1 VSAIPITEKLL
12 FNAGGWQAMKP
23 ARELLKSGRVSEA
36 KYEPPLL
43 SGYVREGAKNYRS
56 GLRIKSALDVENL
69 CSCWES
75 RSAGKICAHSVAVG
89 LGYLNPPA
97 AVAAAPVEPAMPEV
111 PAGPQCVAIETGGA
125 TRATLHVILPPN
137 FTGAWQRGQ
146 IMIVVEAEVARN
158 RALVS
163 ALPKDKTFAAD
174 EADLALVEGLRAVPP
189 IFESGMATVSRDGF
203 LRLLRALQNHPRVT
217 FGKATRATISS
228 AALRPELL
236 VESRPDGISVRA
248 NFPPERSRK
257 IEHEHEHE
265 EKALLLWNA
274 TDVWLLQNN
283 EFVRY
288 SEALPTG
295 ATNLI
300 ERPLL
305 LEGDRALH
313 FIAFDLPR
321 LREAFDV
328 CAGEG
333 LRLPEIATALPGLE
347 LRLAGTL
354 NGVTGELMCAYG
366 DRAPIKALS
375 NAQDQFVFRDP
386 QKSDRVL
393 MRNLDAENV
402 AVARLEQIGFARTD
416 AGGFVLHG
424 QLNVVRFFATDY
436 PRLQREWKVILTA
449 QVEKWTGEIERVTPK
464 LEIVGSGQDWF
475 EVRYSLTT
483 PGGEVFSNAE
493 IQRLL
498 RSGQAQTRLKNG
510 HLAVIDTAGLED
522 FEQVIRDCD
531 PAQTQPGLYRINRAH
546 AAYVEQTARELGSA
560 VADRR
565 AALKK
570 FITGRDASP
579 VAKAKLGPLAET
591 LREYQ
596 LAGFDW
602 LTRLA
607 ANHLGGILADEM
619 GLGKTVQTLA
629 FLRAH
634 QGDGPALVVCPT
646 SLVTNWE
653 NEARKFTPE
662 LKTLVLEGA
671 DRAAR
676 FDSIA
681 GADLVVTS
689 YALLRRDIDTLREI
703 TFSTA
708 VLDEAQHIKNP
719 ETQNAQAA
727 YALRAKHRFVLTGT
741 PMENSVRDLW
751 SIMNFALPGYLGN
764 RSDFRERYELPIA
777 RGSAPEVQR
786 RLSRRLQPF
795 LLRRRK
801 RDVAKDLPEKIE
813 QVVPCSLTSHQRAAY
828 DALLREIQQGLGGS
842 GKNVNAGAQRMKM
855 LTGLLRLRQVCCD
868 LRLVGIDK
876 EEPSAKL
883 DLLDELLEE
892 AIDGEHRVLVFS
904 QFVSMLHLIRE
915 RLEKLEIP
923 FCYLDG
929 SSKQRQEIV
938 DRFQSDSAIPVFLI
952 SLKAGGV
959 GLNLSAAD
967 TVIHF
972 DPWWNPTVEAQ
983 ATDRAHR
990 IGQTRVVTAYKLIT
1004 RDTVEEKILRLQDK
1018 KRAAIDAAIESEEP
1032 LMTGLTTEE
1041 LEELLA

>member
-1 VSAIPITEKLL
+1 MCRAHFSQNRLNARRCSPVSAIPITEKLL
-12 FNAGGWQAMKP
+12 LNAGGWQAMKP

-43 SGYVREGAKNYRS
+43 SGYVREGMKNYRS
-56 GLRIKSALDVENL
+56 GLRIKSAIDVENL

-89 LGYLNPPA
+89 LGYLKPPSA
-97 AVAAAPVEPAMPEV
+97 LVAAPNEPALPEA
-111 PAGPQCVAIETGGA
+111 PAGPRFVAADSADAAIT
-125 TRATLHVILPPN
+125 TLHVILPPN
-137 FTGAWQRGQ
+137 FAGAWQKGQ
-146 IMIVVEAEVARN
+146 IMIVVEAEVSRK
-158 RALVS
+158 RTLVS
-163 ALPKDKTFAAD
+163 ALPKKKTFAVD
-174 EADLALVEGLRAVPP
+174 GADLVLIESLRAVPA
-189 IFESGMATVSRDGF
+189 IFESGMAILSRDAF
-203 LRLLRALQNHPRVT
+203 LRLLPALQNHPRVT
-217 FGKATRATISS
+217 FGKAIRATISS
-228 AALRPELL
+228 ATLRPELL
-236 VESRPDGISVRA
+236 VESRGEGISVRA
-248 NFPPERSRK
+248 NFPTK
-257 IEHEHEHE
+257 IEREGEKGE
-265 EKALLLWNA
+265 EEEGKNALMLWNA
-274 TDVWLLQNN
+274 TEAWMLQNN
-283 EFVRY
+283 EFVRCG
-288 SEALPTG
+288 EALPAGSTH
-295 ATNLI
+295 LI

-305 LEGDRALH
+305 LDGERALH
-313 FIAFDLPR
+313 FLAFDLPR
-321 LREAFDV
+321 LRDAFDV
-328 CAGEG
+328 RAGEG
-333 LRLPEIATALPGLE
+333 VRLPEIAKAQPAFE

-354 NGVTGELMCAYG
+354 SSVTGELMCNCVE
-366 DRAPIKALS
+366 RAPIKALA

-386 QKSDRVL
+386 QNIDRVL
-393 MRNLDAENV
+393 MRNLDAEN
-402 AVARLEQIGFARTD
+402 AAIARLEQIGFARTD
-416 AGGFVLHG
+416 AGGFVLHS

-436 PRLQREWKVILTA
+436 QRLQRDWKVSLTA

-483 PGGEVFSNAE
+483 PGGEVFSNAD

-498 RSGQAQTRLKNG
+498 RSGQSQTRLKNG

-546 AAYVEQTARELGSA
+546 AGYVEQTARELGSA

-565 AALKK
+565 EALKK
-570 FITGRDASP
+570 FITGRDAP
-579 VAKAKLGPLAET
+579 PDAKTKLGTLAEI

-596 LAGFDW
+596 LVGFEW

-607 ANHLGGILADEM
+607 ANNLGGILADEM

-634 QGDGPALVVCPT
+634 QGLGPALVVCPT

-653 NEARKFTPE
+653 NETGKFTPE

-676 FDSIA
+676 FKSIA
-681 GADLVVTS
+681 DVDIVITS

-703 TFSTA
+703 NFSTA
-708 VLDEAQHIKNP
+708 ALDEAQHIKNP

-727 YALRAKHRFVLTGT
+727 FALGAKHRFVLTGT

-751 SIMNFALPGYLGN
+751 SIMNFALPGYLGDRN
-764 RSDFRERYELPIA
+764 DFRERYELPIA
-777 RGSAPEVQR
+777 RGSAPDVQR

-795 LLRRRK
+795 LLRRKK

-813 QVVPCSLTSHQRAAY
+813 QVVPCSLASHQRAAY
-828 DALLREIQQGLGGS
+828 DALLREIQEGLGSS

-855 LTGLLRLRQVCCD
+855 LTGLLRLRQICCD

-876 EEPSAKL
+876 EGTSAKL

-904 QFVSMLHLIRE
+904 QFVSMLHLVRE
-915 RLEKLEIP
+915 RLEKLAIP

-929 SSKQRQEIV
+929 STKHRQEIV
-938 DRFQSDSAIPVFLI
+938 DRFQSDP
-952 SLKAGGV
+952 
-959 GLNLSAAD
+959 
-967 TVIHF
+967 
-972 DPWWNPTVEAQ
+972 
-983 ATDRAHR
+983 
-990 IGQTRVVTAYKLIT
+990 
-1004 RDTVEEKILRLQDK
+1004 
-1018 KRAAIDAAIESEEP
+1018 
-1032 LMTGLTTEE
+1032 
-1041 LEELLA
+1041 

>member
-12 FNAGGWQAMKP
+12 LNAGGWQAMKP
-23 ARELLKSGRVSEA
+23 ARELLKSGRVSEP
-36 KYEPPLL
+36 KYDPPLL

-56 GLRIKSALDVENL
+56 GLRIKSAIDVENL

-89 LGYLNPPA
+89 LGYLNPPVQP
-97 AVAAAPVEPAMPEV
+97 VASPPNEQRKPET
-111 PAGPQCVAIETGGA
+111 PAGPQFVGTDSPDTGL
-125 TRATLHVILPPN
+125 TTLHLILPPN
-137 FTGAWQRGQ
+137 FPAAWQKGQ
-146 IMIVVEAEVARN
+146 IMIVVEAEVSRK
-158 RALVS
+158 RTLVS
-163 ALPKDKTFAAD
+163 ALPKKSTFAVDA
-174 EADLALVEGLRAVPP
+174 ADLALIESLRALPA
-189 IFESGMATVSRDGF
+189 IFESGMAILSRDAF
-203 LRLLRALQNHPRVT
+203 LRLLPALQSHSRIT
-217 FGKATRATISS
+217 FGKGTRATVSS
-228 AALRPELL
+228 AVLRPELL
-236 VESRPDGISVRA
+236 IESPATGSIEIRC
-248 NFPPERSRK
+248 NLPPSTLR
-257 IEHEHEHE
+257 
-265 EKALLLWNA
+265 LWNA
-274 TDVWLLQNN
+274 TEAWLLRNN
-283 EFVRY
+283 EFVRFG
-288 SEALPTG
+288 EGLPAGSTH
-295 ATNLI
+295 LI
-300 ERPLL
+300 EKPLL

-313 FIAFDLPR
+313 FLAFDLPR
-321 LREAFDV
+321 LRDAFDLRL
-328 CAGEG
+328 GEG
-333 LRLPEIATALPGLE
+333 ARLPEIATARPAFE
-347 LRLAGTL
+347 LHLAGTL
-354 NGVTGELMCAYG
+354 SSLRSELMCSYG
-366 DRAPIKALS
+366 ERAAIKAS
-375 NAQDQFVFRDP
+375 TNAQDQFLFRDP
-386 QKSDRVL
+386 ENVDRVL
-393 MRNLDAENV
+393 MRNLDAENA
-402 AVARLEQIGFARTD
+402 AVARIEEIGFARTD
-416 AGGFVLHG
+416 AGSFVLHG
-424 QLNVVRFFATDY
+424 QVNVVRFFATDY
-436 PRLQREWKVILTA
+436 PRLEREWKVTLTA
-449 QVEKWTGEIERVTPK
+449 QVENWSGQIERVTPK

-483 PGGEVFSNAE
+483 PAGEVFSNAD

-498 RSGQAQTRLKNG
+498 RSGQSQTRLKNG
-510 HLAVIDTAGLED
+510 HIAAIDTAGLED

-546 AAYVEQTARELGSA
+546 AVYVEETARELGSA

-565 AALKK
+565 EALKR
-570 FITGRDASP
+570 FITGRNAP
-579 VAKAKLGPLAET
+579 PHAKTKLGPLAKI

-596 LAGFDW
+596 FAGFEW

-607 ANHLGGILADEM
+607 ANNLGGILADEM
-619 GLGKTVQTLA
+619 GLGKTVQALA
-629 FLRAH
+629 FLSA
-634 QGDGPALVVCPT
+634 QKGNGPALVVCPT

-653 NEARKFTPE
+653 NEARKFAPQ

-676 FDSIA
+676 FKSITE
-681 GADLVVTS
+681 ADLVITS
-689 YALLRRDIDTLREI
+689 YALLRRDIEALRDI
-703 TFSTA
+703 NFSTA

-727 YALRAKHRFVLTGT
+727 FALRARHRFVLTGT

-786 RLSRRLQPF
+786 RLSRRLRPF

-813 QVVPCSLTSHQRAAY
+813 QVVPCTLTNDQRAAY
-828 DALLREIQQGLGGS
+828 DALLREIQQGLGSS

-868 LRLVGIDK
+868 LRLVGLER
-876 EEPSAKL
+876 EESSAKL
-883 DLLDELLEE
+883 DLLDELVEE
-892 AIDGEHRVLVFS
+892 AIDGDHRILVFS
-904 QFVSMLHLIRE
+904 QFVSMLQIIRE
-915 RLEKLEIP
+915 RFEKLEIP

-929 SSKQRQEIV
+929 STKERQEIV
-938 DRFQSDSAIPVFLI
+938 NRFQSDSAIPVFLI

-972 DPWWNPTVEAQ
+972 DPWWNPAVEAQ

-1004 RDTVEEKILRLQDK
+1004 RDTVEEKILRLQEK

>member
-12 FNAGGWQAMKP
+12 LNAGGWQAMKP

-56 GLRIKSALDVENL
+56 GLRIKSAIDVENV

-89 LGYLNPPA
+89 LGYLNPPIA
-97 AVAAAPVEPAMPEV
+97 PVALPVEPATPET
-111 PAGPQCVAIETGGA
+111 PAGPQFVGLDNADA
-125 TRATLHVILPPN
+125 TPASLHVILPSN
-137 FTGAWQRGQ
+137 FTSSWQRGQ
-146 IMIVVEAEVARN
+146 IMVVVEAEVSGKRT
-158 RALVS
+158 LIS
-163 ALPKDKTFAAD
+163 ALPKKASFATK
-174 EADLALVEGLRAVPP
+174 EADLNLLQGLRDIPA
-189 IFESGMATVSRDGF
+189 IFESGMANLARDGF
-203 LRLLRALQNHPRVT
+203 LRLLPALQNHPRVG
-217 FGKATRATISS
+217 FGKAARATISS
-228 AALRPELL
+228 TAVRPELL
-236 VESRPDGISVRA
+236 VESRGNGGLSVKARL
-248 NFPPERSRK
+248 PPG
-257 IEHEHEHE
+257 
-265 EKALLLWNA
+265 ALLLWNA
-274 TDVWLLQNN
+274 TEAWLLRNN
-283 EFVRY
+283 EFVRCG
-288 SEALPTG
+288 EALPPGSTR
-295 ATNLI
+295 LL
-300 ERPLL
+300 ERPLIL
-305 LEGDRALH
+305 DGDRALH
-313 FIAFDLPR
+313 FLAFDLPR

-328 CAGEG
+328 TAGKG
-333 LRLPEIATALPGLE
+333 LRLPEIATAIPLFE
-347 LRLAGTL
+347 LRLAGTVSS
-354 NGVTGELMCAYG
+354 VTGELMCSYG
-366 DRAPIKALS
+366 DRAPIKALA
-375 NAQDQFVFRDP
+375 NAEDQFVFRDP
-386 QKSDRVL
+386 QKADRVL
-393 MRNLDAENV
+393 LRNLEAENA
-402 AVARLEQIGFARTD
+402 AVTRLEQIGFARTD

-436 PRLQREWKVILTA
+436 PRLQRDWKVTLAA

-464 LEIVGSGQDWF
+464 LEIVGSGEDWF

-483 PGGEVFSNAE
+483 PGGEVFSNAD

-498 RSGQAQTRLKNG
+498 RSGQSQTRLKNG
-510 HLAVIDTAGLED
+510 NLAVIDTAGLED

-531 PAQTQPGLYRINRAH
+531 PAQTQPGLYRISRAH
-546 AAYVEQTARELGSA
+546 AAYVEETARELGSA

-570 FITGRDASP
+570 FITGRDAP
-579 VAKAKLGPLAET
+579 PDAKTKLGPLAET

-596 LAGFDW
+596 LAGFEW

-607 ANHLGGILADEM
+607 ANNLGGILADEM

-634 QGDGPALVVCPT
+634 QGQGPALVLCPT

-662 LKTLVLEGA
+662 LKTLVLEGTG
-671 DRAAR
+671 RAAR
-676 FDSIA
+676 FKSIA
-681 GADLVVTS
+681 NVDLVITS
-689 YALLRRDIDTLREI
+689 YALLRRDIDALRDI
-703 TFSTA
+703 KFSTA

-727 YALRAKHRFVLTGT
+727 FALRATHRFVLTGT

-751 SIMNFALPGYLGN
+751 SIMQFALPGYLGN
-764 RSDFRERYELPIA
+764 RNDFRERYELPIA
-777 RGSAPEVQR
+777 RGSAPDVQR
-786 RLSRRLQPF
+786 RLSRRLRPF

-801 RDVAKDLPEKIE
+801 REVAKDLPEKIE
-813 QVVPCSLTSHQRAAY
+813 QIVPCSLTSDQRAAY
-828 DALLREIQQGLGGS
+828 DALLREIQQGLGS
-842 GKNVNAGAQRMKM
+842 VCPKVNAGAQRMKM

-876 EEPSAKL
+876 GDNSAKL
-883 DLLDELLEE
+883 DLLDELLKE

-904 QFVSMLHLIRE
+904 QFVSMLHLIRQ
-915 RLEKLEIP
+915 RLEKLAIP
-923 FCYLDG
+923 FSYLDG
-929 SSKQRQEIV
+929 STKQRQEIV

-972 DPWWNPTVEAQ
+972 DPWWNPAVEAQ

-1004 RDTVEEKILRLQDK
+1004 RDTVEEKILRLQEK
-1018 KRAAIDAAIESEEP
+1018 KRAAIDAAIDSEEP

-1041 LEELLA
+1041 LEELLV